1 MASLG
6 RLSLAKNTSTKKL
19 GVNDCADGP
28 SELRSPLRKGMD
40 QCSDLIDGGDGL
52 WIAGVELGRAV
63 VFEEDG
69 AEFRRDMLE
78 EGLFHLYG
86 NRPAARPP
94 VARLPAV
101 RRARRRACGRR
112 RRRPC

>member
-19 GVNDCADGP
+19 GVRDCAGGP

-40 QCSDLIDGGDGL
+40 QGSDLIDRGDGL

-63 VFEEDG
+63 VLEEERE
-69 AEFRRDMLE
+69 EFRGDMLQ
-78 EGLFHLYG
+78 EGLFHLYA
-86 NRPAARPP
+86 NRPAA
-94 VARLPAV
+94 
-101 RRARRRACGRR
+101 
-112 RRRPC
+112 